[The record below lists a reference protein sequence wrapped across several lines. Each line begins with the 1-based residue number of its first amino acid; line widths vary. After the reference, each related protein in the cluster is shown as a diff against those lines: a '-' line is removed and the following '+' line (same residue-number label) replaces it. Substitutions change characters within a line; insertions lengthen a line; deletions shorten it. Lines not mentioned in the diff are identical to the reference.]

1 MVNGVAGYAA
11 INARVRSMMSNMLTR
26 EDYAALIDAPDYESL
41 IALLKR
47 TAYGP
52 YLEKVKDQDLT
63 PRRAAFQIRGRL
75 ADAYTTLIFTA
86 PQLSRELLTQLY
98 RSFEVDN
105 LKAVLRGIVSGTSW
119 DRVRFLLFPL
129 GEISVLPAQAMAE
142 SGSVAAAV
150 ELLRGTVYYDPLSF
164 AMKRYSAEQSLFPLE
179 VALDLSYWRKLWSY
193 VIQLRGQD
201 RMQALKIIGPL
212 VDMTNLMWAIR
223 YRVYHHLS
231 EEELINYTLPIGYH
245 VRDMDIR
252 SLAAGADI
260 AQLVERIYPE
270 LENISSLLEDNQN
283 GLSKLE
289 VLLQRQ
295 VVQQARAAFLG
306 NPFHIGIPLAFLIL
320 SDIEIQDLIVLIE
333 AKSRKLPVEMY
344 RPFLLL
350 EETTSNA

>member
-1 MVNGVAGYAA
+1 M
-11 INARVRSMMSNMLTR
+11 
-26 EDYAALIDAPDYESL
+26 
-41 IALLKR
+41 
-47 TAYGP
+47 
-52 YLEKVKDQDLT
+52 
-63 PRRAAFQIRGRL
+63 
-75 ADAYTTLIFTA
+75 
-86 PQLSRELLTQLY
+86 
-98 RSFEVDN
+98 
-105 LKAVLRGIVSGTSW
+105 SGTSW
-119 DRVRFLLFPL
+119 ERVRFLLFPL
-129 GEISVLPAQAMAE
+129 GEISVLPDQAMVEFGQLSA
-142 SGSVAAAV
+142 SAV

-179 VALDLSYWRKLWSY
+179 VASDLAYWRKLWGY
-193 VIQLRGQD
+193 VIQLEVKTVCKG
-201 RMQALKIIGPL
+201 ALKIIGPL

-260 AQLVERIYPE
+260 AQLVERIYPD
-270 LENISSLLEDNQN
+270 LENIGALLEDDQN

-289 VLLQRQ
+289 VLLQSQ

-350 EETTSNA
+350 EEKTSNA